1 MYRSMNRSFRLGV
14 CIIAISAAVQLT
26 GCAVAAG
33 AGIASGAV
41 AATDRRSTGT
51 FIDDEIIE
59 FKVLDAISKQADLW
73 EQSHLN
79 ATSFNNIVLLTGETP
94 SDAFKTRIAQA
105 AASVPK
111 VRSVHDEVAIAAPS
125 SVLARSSDTWVT
137 SKVKT
142 ALLTEMELGG
152 TRVKVV
158 TEKGTVYLMGLLN
171 NEEADQATDLARR
184 VGGVE
189 RVVRLFEI
197 N

>member
-1 MYRSMNRSFRLGV
+1 MYPSLNRSLRLAL
-14 CIIAISAAVQLT
+14 CIIAIPAIAHLT

-33 AGIASGAV
+33 AGIASGA
-41 AATDRRSTGT
+41 AAASDRRSTGT

-59 FKVLDAISKQADLW
+59 FKVLDAISSQPELW
-73 EQSHLN
+73 EQSHIN

-94 SDAFKTRIAQA
+94 SDAFKTRIAQTA
-105 AASVPK
+105 AAVAK
-111 VRSVHDEVAIAAPS
+111 VRSVHNEIAIAAPS

-158 TEKGTVYLMGLLN
+158 TEKGTVYLLGLLN
-171 NEEADQATDLARR
+171 NEEADKATDLARR